1 MRKGRIYGKWMDIGC
16 QTMDEYT
23 ILRHWIMMSYLH
35 VQEPPGQKSKCQEL
49 EQSITYILYL
59 EKRNLVRNLLI
70 RKENL

>member
-1 MRKGRIYGKWMDIGC
+1 
-16 QTMDEYT
+16 MDEYT